1 MSELSLDEFKK
12 NISKSDSVS
21 KIKTSE
27 ILYALDLKT
36 DYFDSFKNLFSNN
49 KKK

>member
-1 MSELSLDEFKK
+1 MNELSLEEFKK
-12 NISKSDSVS
+12 NISKSNSVS

-36 DYFDSFKNLFSNN
+36 DYLDSFKNLFSGN

>member
-1 MSELSLDEFKK
+1 MSELNLDELKK
-12 NISKSDSVS
+12 NISKSDSVR

-36 DYFDSFKNLFSNN
+36 DYFDSFKNLFSGN
-49 KKK
+49 KK